1 MPESRKKVM
10 GGRLRWWLSSV
21 AIFLVLIIIITGLFF
36 AYQKVYAQ
44 KFWPGLRIG
53 YLEIG
58 GQTRDQVLAQLK
70 SIEKNVSDKGLKFIS
85 GEKEIFVNPIV
96 ISTTDP
102 DLAKPILTFDWNKTL
117 DNTALVGREG
127 SWDKQLTEQLAVM
140 IFDRQ
145 MPVEY
150 SLNRE
155 ELLAALKSSFSELE
169 KPPANAQLVIKGEN
183 IEVLG
188 EKSGYVLDYQKAVGQ
203 LDKSINNL
211 DFQPISLDL
220 TFQEPQIKKEHTG
233 SAVNSL
239 ESILAIDSLK
249 LTVDPYWWMIGKD
262 KFVDWL
268 EFQTVGSEVVV
279 GFNKDKVV
287 EFLEPIAAAVNVEAQ
302 DAKFELTG
310 KRVTKFQASRDG
322 KELNLEESYNKIN
335 QQIITGR
342 AEDIELVVEVTLAKV
357 TTGDVN
363 DFGIK
368 ESIGRG
374 VSNFAGSPPNRRH
387 NIAVG
392 AAALNGI
399 LIAPNEEFSLLE
411 ALGSVDGEHGYKQ
424 ELVIK
429 GDRTIPEYGGGL
441 CQIGTTTFRAALRS
455 GLPITQR
462 RNHSYRVVYYEPAGM
477 DATIYNPSPDMRF
490 VNDTGYYILF
500 TTRIEGDDLIFEF
513 YGTKDGREVKID
525 PDPPA
530 IYNVTSSGEPRYI
543 ETDELAPGVKKK
555 VESSHK
561 GADTYFK
568 YTVTYPNGEVKEQD
582 FYSHYVAWPE
592 VWLIGRQPTTT
603 PEVITD
609 DNQNSPPL

>member
-1 MPESRKKVM
+1 M
-10 GGRLRWWLSSV
+10 
-21 AIFLVLIIIITGLFF
+21 
-36 AYQKVYAQ
+36 
-44 KFWPGLRIG
+44 
-53 YLEIG
+53 
-58 GQTRDQVLAQLK
+58 
-70 SIEKNVSDKGLKFIS
+70 
-85 GEKEIFVNPIV
+85 
-96 ISTTDP
+96 
-102 DLAKPILTFDWNKTL
+102 
-117 DNTALVGREG
+117 
-127 SWDKQLTEQLAVM
+127 
-140 IFDRQ
+140 
-145 MPVEY
+145 
-150 SLNRE
+150 
-155 ELLAALKSSFSELE
+155 
-169 KPPANAQLVIKGEN
+169 
-183 IEVLG
+183 
-188 EKSGYVLDYQKAVGQ
+188 
-203 LDKSINNL
+203 
-211 DFQPISLDL
+211 
-220 TFQEPQIKKEHTG
+220 
-233 SAVNSL
+233 
-239 ESILAIDSLK
+239 
-249 LTVDPYWWMIGKD
+249 
-262 KFVDWL
+262 
-268 EFQTVGSEVVV
+268 
-279 GFNKDKVV
+279 
-287 EFLEPIAAAVNVEAQ
+287 
-302 DAKFELTG
+302 
-310 KRVTKFQASRDG
+310 
-322 KELNLEESYNKIN
+322 
-335 QQIITGR
+335 
-342 AEDIELVVEVTLAKV
+342 
-357 TTGDVN
+357 
-363 DFGIK
+363 
-368 ESIGRG
+368 
-374 VSNFAGSPPNRRH
+374 
-387 NIAVG
+387 
-392 AAALNGI
+392 NGI